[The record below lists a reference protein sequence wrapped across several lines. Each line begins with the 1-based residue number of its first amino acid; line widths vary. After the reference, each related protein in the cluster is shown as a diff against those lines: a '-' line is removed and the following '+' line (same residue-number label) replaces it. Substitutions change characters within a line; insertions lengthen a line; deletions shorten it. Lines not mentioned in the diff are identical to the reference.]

1 MFPAG
6 VAGIRVRR
14 VALAGGLGL
23 RIAESGGASGTPVLL
38 LHGWGAS
45 IYMWRDW
52 FAPLAAAGMRVIAA
66 DLPGHGLSDKP
77 DDVGAYALER
87 QLGVLRELMWAEDI
101 VGAPVVAQSMGGTL
115 ALELAM
121 SSASPVGRLA
131 LINPASFGTIRVQWL
146 ARLVS
151 PPAVNRVLDWMLPRW
166 IVARAHRL
174 AYAEGDRVT
183 PRDVDEY
190 WAPSQFASYAR
201 AMRRLL
207 HELEWTRA
215 PAEQL
220 AERMRVLRDPA
231 LVVVAG
237 RDRIVRDA
245 RSYAYALVDARAPL
259 MVHELPQAGHAVNEE
274 EPSLVIPRVLA
285 FLQRGV

>member
-14 VALAGGLGL
+14 VMLPDGLAL
-23 RIAESGGASGTPVLL
+23 RVAESGDAGATPVLL

-77 DDVGAYALER
+77 HDVGAYALGR
-87 QLGVLRELMWAEDI
+87 QLTVLRELMRAERI
-101 VGAPVVAQSMGGTL
+101 EGAAVVAQSMGGTL

-121 SSASPVGRLA
+121 ASASPVGRLA
-131 LINPASFGTIRVQWL
+131 LINPAAFGTIRVQWL

-174 AYAEGDRVT
+174 AYAEGNRVT
-183 PRDVDEY
+183 ARDVDEY
-190 WAPSQFASYAR
+190 WAPSQFAAYAR
-201 AMRRLL
+201 AMRQLL

-215 PAEQL
+215 PAERL
-220 AERMRVLRDPA
+220 AQRMRVLAEPA
-231 LVVVAG
+231 LVVVGG

-245 RSYAYALVDARAPL
+245 RSYAYGLVEARAPL
-259 MVHELPQAGHAVNEE
+259 VVHELPQAGHAVNEE
-274 EPSLVIPRVLA
+274 EPWEVIPRVLA
-285 FLQRGV
+285 FLERGV